1 MSAET
6 IRKLAMVGA
15 ILGFGMAALAG
26 AMLLFHG
33 GGETLVPAAVGRFVA
48 GERPVADFAFTDGA
62 GKPVTL
68 ADFAGK
74 VVLLNL
80 WATWCAPCI
89 KEMPSLA
96 RLQTELG
103 GADFQVVALAQD
115 RGGAPV
121 VLPFLEKLGVKSLA
135 TYLDAPGAAGKAFAV
150 QGLPTSLLIG
160 RDGRETARLL
170 GGADW
175 DGPATRGRILEAIAR
190 GR

>member
-1 MSAET
+1 MSPEA
-6 IRKLAMVGA
+6 IRKLALAGVV
-15 ILGFGMAALAG
+15 LGFGAAAVAG
-26 AMLLFHG
+26 GFLLFGPG
-33 GGETLVPAAVGRFVA
+33 GPEPAAVGRFQVSDQPA
-48 GERPVADFAFTDGA
+48 RDFAFTDGA

-135 TYLDAPGAAGKAFAV
+135 PYLDAPGAAGKAFAV

>member
-26 AMLLFHG
+26 GLVLFR
-33 GGETLVPAAVGRFVA
+33 GGEGFEPSPVGRFLA
-48 GERPVADFAFTDGA
+48 SDRPAADFAFTDGA
-62 GKPVTL
+62 GRPVRL

-89 KEMPSLA
+89 KEMPSLD
-96 RLQTELG
+96 RLQAELG
-103 GADFQVVALAQD
+103 GPEFQVVAVAQD
-115 RGGAPV
+115 RGGAAV
-121 VLPFLEKLGVKSLA
+121 VLPFLAKQGVKSLVP
-135 TYLDAPGAAGKAFAV
+135 YLDAPGAASPLFGV
-150 QGLPTSLLIG
+150 QGLPTSILIG
-160 RDGRETARLL
+160 RDGREVARLL

-175 DGPATRGRILEAIAR
+175 DSPAVRRRIAGLLGGR
-190 GR
+190 